1 MYFVFFKSNSKAA
14 VLSPIKFEEIDLKLY
29 EFLMI
34 TNPEKSMQ
42 GVVLKFPDAKFF
54 LILSAVSLGWVWH
67 AFKIIILRHLPA
79 GISFRMSKS

>member
-1 MYFVFFKSNSKAA
+1 
-14 VLSPIKFEEIDLKLY
+14 
-29 EFLMI
+29 MI

-54 LILSAVSLGWVWH
+54 LILSAISLGWVWH

-79 GISFRMSKS
+79 GISCRMSKS